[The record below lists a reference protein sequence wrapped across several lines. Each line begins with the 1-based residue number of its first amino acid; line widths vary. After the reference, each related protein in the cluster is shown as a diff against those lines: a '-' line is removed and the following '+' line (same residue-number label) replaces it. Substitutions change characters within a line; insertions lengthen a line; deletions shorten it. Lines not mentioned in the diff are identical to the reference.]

1 MESMIAST
9 KALAPGKMMGVEANG
24 KAILLANVKGE
35 YFAMGNICTHMGC
48 TISDGTLRGNRVQC
62 PCHGSTF
69 DITTGAVVRG
79 PAALPEPSYKLRID
93 GEQIFVSL

>member
-24 KAILLANVKGE
+24 KAILLTNVKGE